1 MKTRSRTRTI
11 EDSPLVFDEFEDSLD
26 IESLSDEE
34 LEDFLFEDESPDS
47 DRGLFNLPT
56 VAGLSIITVGIAY
69 LFQQLGILNGFSG
82 LSAVAAMLPW
92 LAGILIIL
100 LGFGVLSWRPSR
112 KKKRV
117 KKAIEV
123 PSGKK
128 KIVVEPA
135 PPAARQSKKRRL
147 EKSRDKKIAGV
158 AGGIAEYFRI
168 DPTLVRIAFV
178 IGMIASS
185 GSFLFAYLLLS
196 FVMPTPQPRAVE
208 DRITII
214 RDS

>member
-1 MKTRSRTRTI
+1 MKTRSKQRV
-11 EDSPLVFDEFEDSLD
+11 EESPLVFDEFEDSLD

-34 LEDFLFEDESPDS
+34 LEDFLFDDESEDQQK
-47 DRGLFNLPT
+47 GIFNLPT
-56 VAGLSIITVGIAY
+56 LAGLSIITVGIAY

-82 LSAVAAMLPW
+82 LPAIAAMLPW

-100 LGFGVLSWRPSR
+100 LGFGVLSWRPSK

-117 KKAIEV
+117 KRAIEV

-128 KIVVEPA
+128 KVVVEPA
-135 PPAARQSKKRRL
+135 PPSAKRTKKRRL
-147 EKSRDKKIAGV
+147 ERSRDKKVAGV
-158 AGGIAEYFRI
+158 AGGIAEYFNI

-178 IGMIASS
+178 IGMVVSS
-185 GSFLFAYLLLS
+185 GSFLLAYLLLS
-196 FVMPTPQPRAVE
+196 FVMPAPPQRSVE
-208 DRITII
+208 ERITII

>member
-1 MKTRSRTRTI
+1 M
-11 EDSPLVFDEFEDSLD
+11 FDEFGDSLD

-34 LEDFLFEDESPDS
+34 LEDFLFDDDPGEQGK
-47 DRGLFNLPT
+47 GLLNLPT
-56 VAGLSIITVGIAY
+56 IAGLSIITVGIAY

-100 LGFGVLSWRPSR
+100 LGFGVLSWRPNK
-112 KKKRV
+112 KKKRA

-128 KIVVEPA
+128 KVVVEPA
-135 PPAARQSKKRRL
+135 PPSMRSTKKRRL
-147 EKSRDKKIAGV
+147 ERSRDKKIAGV
-158 AGGIAEYFRI
+158 AGGVAEYFRI

-196 FVMPTPQPRAVE
+196 FVMPAPPPRATE
-208 DRITII
+208 ERITII